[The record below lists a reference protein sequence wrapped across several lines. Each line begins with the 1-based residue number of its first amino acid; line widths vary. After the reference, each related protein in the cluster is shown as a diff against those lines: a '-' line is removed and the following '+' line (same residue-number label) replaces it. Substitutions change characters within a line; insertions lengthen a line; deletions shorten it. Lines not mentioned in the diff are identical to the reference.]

1 MSPFWKIHDYYPLAL
16 VWSVS
21 LLNGMNNTQVYGF
34 SFHINSYYNLMK
46 TIFLCFVVSLQG
58 DQGIKV
64 SHNLA
69 ALQLCYNYF
78 IKTSLLAVEDTTN
91 GLKDKDFIFDN
102 KPTVNCQMLRNLFL
116 VD

>member
-58 DQGIKV
+58 DQGLKV

-69 ALQLCYNYF
+69 ALRLCYNYF